1 MSATYHVILTGG
13 VGSRLWPLSRKSQPK
28 QYLEIFKNDSLFE
41 LAIKRNQKFSDGL
54 IVVGNKDNRSLS
66 ISSLKKLG
74 INSYYEIVEATPR
87 NTAPA
92 IAFAAFQVKSDDIL
106 VVTPADHI
114 IKADENYDHAVSK
127 AIKLA
132 EEGNIVTFGVKPK
145 LQKIFCIE
153 AIFYGIAECFVL
165 KLVFFFLSWKN
176 MNPKSMKPQ
185 RKLSRNR
192 KKVD

>member
-28 QYLEIFKNDSLFE
+28 QYLELFKNDSLFE

-66 ISSLKKLG
+66 ISSLNKLG
-74 INSYYEIVEATPR
+74 INSYHEIVEATPR

-92 IAFAAFQVKSDDIL
+92 IAFAAFQVKPEDIL

-114 IKADENYDHAVSK
+114 IKADKNYDHAVSK

-132 EEGNIVTFGVKPK
+132 QEGNIVTFGVTPTRPETGYGY
-145 LQKIFCIE
+145 IE
-153 AIFYGIAECFVL
+153 SEGQNVVSFRE
-165 KLVFFFLSWKN
+165 K
-176 MNPKSMKPQ
+176 
-185 RKLSRNR
+185 
-192 KKVD
+192 